1 MTPAANTIICAL
13 GILIP
18 VYVIRTEDFR
28 QLGLCP
34 NNVSFFLSLFVVYLI
49 SILQSL
55 VDILDLA
62 IRKSKEQYKVTLLYY
77 MSFVIADMG
86 ATLWF
91 TVLFLLNNSI
101 ADLWT
106 LFGLTLALAAANTFF
121 SRNSNVFM
129 VSYHNETKVSRF
141 KRK

>member
-62 IRKSKEQYKVTLLYY
+62 IRESKEQYKVTLLYY

>member
-1 MTPAANTIICAL
+1 
-13 GILIP
+13 
-18 VYVIRTEDFR
+18 
-28 QLGLCP
+28 
-34 NNVSFFLSLFVVYLI
+34 
-49 SILQSL
+49 
-55 VDILDLA
+55 
-62 IRKSKEQYKVTLLYY
+62 